1 MTIEVEVA
9 ELLESWLAERLDADQ
24 QVWLDERRSLLR
36 SANSDKDLHITL
48 GFIPRKLPR
57 SDLNLSQDDLDN
69 AHSIKPGWNPSDWTL
84 HIAARVAVLCRQADR
99 DPVEFGVLFQTLCR
113 SADLAESMTLY
124 RGTAV
129 FPQTDVLNKQIA
141 EGLRTNM
148 RAVFEAI
155 AHRNPYPKDYFDQN
169 SWNHMVLKA
178 LFIDSTLA
186 PIQGLDERAN
196 EELATILCDY
206 AHERWAA
213 GRLVTPELWRCVG
226 PFATGSMIDDLQKV
240 VESRTD
246 NESNAGLL
254 ALQAS
259 GDPRAKKILT
269 QHADKLKRLNNS
281 SVTWE
286 TIAL

>member
-1 MTIEVEVA
+1 MTIDVA
-9 ELLESWLAERLDADQ
+9 ELLESWLADRLDVDQRAWFDERLG
-24 QVWLDERRSLLR
+24 LLR

-57 SDLNLSQDDLDN
+57 NDLDLSKDDLDKAN
-69 AHSIKPGWNPSDWTL
+69 SIKPGWDPSDWTVDV
-84 HIAARVAVLCRQADR
+84 AARVAVLCRQADR
-99 DPVEFGVLFQTLCR
+99 DPDAFGVLFQTLCR
-113 SADLAESMTLY
+113 SADLSESMTLY

-129 FPQTDVLNKQIA
+129 FPKTDVLNKQIA

-155 AHRNPYPKDYFDQN
+155 AHRNPYPKDHFDQN

-213 GRLVTPELWRCVG
+213 GRVVTPELWRCVG

-240 VESRTD
+240 VESGTD
-246 NESNAGLL
+246 NECNAGLL
-254 ALQAS
+254 AVQAS
-259 GDPRAKKILT
+259 ADPRAKVILT

-286 TIAL
+286 SITP